1 MSHLPCYNRLMIIET
16 DMKNTNQNENKI
28 QITKLGVKIVP
39 LTPPTQKELDNST
52 SKGTRVLTYEESM
65 ER

>member
-1 MSHLPCYNRLMIIET
+1 MSHLVWYTRRMIKT

>member
-1 MSHLPCYNRLMIIET
+1 
-16 DMKNTNQNENKI
+16 MKNKNENKI

-39 LTPPTQKELDNST
+39 LTSPTQKELDNST

>member
-16 DMKNTNQNENKI
+16 DMKNTNQNENKS

>member
-1 MSHLPCYNRLMIIET
+1 MSHLAWYTYSMIIKN
-16 DMKNTNQNENKI
+16 DMKNKNENKI

-52 SKGTRVLTYEESM
+52 SKGTLVLTRAEEM

>member
-1 MSHLPCYNRLMIIET
+1 MSHLLWYTIRMMIET
-16 DMKNTNQNENKI
+16 DMKNKNENKI

-39 LTPPTQKELDNST
+39 LTSPTQKELDNST

>member
-16 DMKNTNQNENKI
+16 DMKNTNQNETKI